1 MIDDTTNPKI
11 CNGKKKKSKK
21 EIESINSKRFLKIRF
36 DPDLKLVLK
45 LLKIIR

>member
-1 MIDDTTNPKI
+1 MIDDTTNRKI
-11 CNGKKKKSKK
+11 CNGKKKSKK
-21 EIESINSKRFLKIRF
+21 EIESINSKRFLKIHF